1 MTEPTYDRQGRL
13 LALAGAISGAD
24 LAKEREAA
32 GLSKAEVAR
41 RMGVKPQRL
50 GHIEEKRRD
59 GKVYPTYPTP
69 ATIARYRAALETK

>member
-24 LAKEREAA
+24 LAKEREAV

-41 RMGVKPQRL
+41 RMGITAQRFGRL
-50 GHIEEKRRD
+50 EKGH
-59 GKVYPTYPTP
+59 PTP
-69 ATIARYRAALETK
+69 ATFARYRAALETK